1 MDCVSTKGKTQS
13 SASQQRKDAMDCVS
27 KVKTQWIASQQK
39 EIRKALRLN
48 SIMKNK
54 IGLYFGTFNPIH
66 VGHLIIAN
74 HMVEFSDLDE
84 VWFVVT
90 PHNPLKNKK
99 TLLEDH
105 HRLAMVRIAV
115 EEYPKLKASNV
126 EFDLPR
132 PNYTVNTLAY
142 LEEKYPSQNFCL
154 IMGEDNLKSLHK
166 WKNYEVILE
175 RYTLYVYP
183 RISEGNTPPPPS
195 RGENF
200 PQIKIVDAPIIELS
214 STFIRNGIKA
224 GKNIQPMLSAE
235 VWKYL
240 DEMNFYK

>member
-1 MDCVSTKGKTQS
+1 MRERIPNINVQTHGRASLQIKMAKKT
-13 SASQQRKDAMDCVS
+13 
-27 KVKTQWIASQQK
+27 
-39 EIRKALRLN
+39 
-48 SIMKNK
+48 
-54 IGLYFGTFNPIH
+54 GLYFGTFNPIH

-90 PHNPLKNKK
+90 PHNPHKKKK

-115 EEYPKLKASNV
+115 EEYPKLQASNV
-126 EFDLPR
+126 EFDLPQ
-132 PNYTVNTLAY
+132 PNYTVNTLVH
-142 LEEKYPSQNFCL
+142 LEEKYPEKNFCL

-175 RYTLYVYP
+175 RYSIYVYP
-183 RISEGNTPPPPS
+183 RISEGTVETQFDNHKK
-195 RGENF
+195 
-200 PQIKIVDAPIIELS
+200 IKKVDAPIIELS
-214 STFIRNGIKA
+214 STFIRKGIKA
-224 GKNIQPMLSAE
+224 GKNIRPMLSAE
-235 VWKYL
+235 VWTYL